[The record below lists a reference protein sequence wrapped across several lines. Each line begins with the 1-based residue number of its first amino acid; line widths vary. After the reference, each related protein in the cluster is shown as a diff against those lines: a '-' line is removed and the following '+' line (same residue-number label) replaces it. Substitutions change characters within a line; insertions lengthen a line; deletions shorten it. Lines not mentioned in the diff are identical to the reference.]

1 MSARAIPAA
10 PAPPPPAP
18 SRRGSWLAVLAALL
32 WIPQAALL
40 AALVADI
47 ANGAAAAAALPPALG
62 ALCLGL
68 FRGGLDAAAGHFVF
82 AAARAEATRLR
93 RDAVAALA
101 SRSPLDPG
109 RPASGAAA
117 AAVTEQAEA
126 VLPYLARFRPARLR
140 AAVVPPV
147 ILVAVLT
154 QSWLAALIL
163 LIAAPLIPLFMAL
176 IGLRANEASEAQ
188 MLEIGGMNALLL
200 DRLRG
205 LATIRAFDAVEETAT
220 RLHAAAESL
229 RRRSMAV
236 LRIAFLSSAVMEL
249 FASLGVAMVAVY
261 VGFHL
266 LGTLGFGAWE
276 ERMGLGPALFALLLA
291 PAFFEPLRELAA
303 AWHDKAAGEAAL
315 ATLRDLAAPPAL
327 ELPAALAAP
336 AARAAS
342 GPLSVSVRCL
352 VFRYSGAPRP
362 LFDGLNLAIAAGERV
377 ALLAPSGG
385 GKSTLLA
392 LLAGLGLPEAGE
404 IRIGDIPLDRATAAD
419 MRARIAWLGQRPA
432 LFAAS
437 LQANILLGR
446 RDLGREAELWRRRLL
461 SALPPTRSIGEDGAG
476 LSGGEAL
483 RVGLARALVS
493 PGVGLLLADEPTA
506 HLDRDTAAAAAEA
519 LLAAAEG
526 RTLILATHDPE
537 LAARM
542 DRVVRL
548 A

>member
-1 MSARAIPAA
+1 MSACAISAA
-10 PAPPPPAP
+10 PTPPPPAA
-18 SRRGSWLAVLAALL
+18 SRLGSWLAVLAALL

-40 AALVADI
+40 AALVAAI
-47 ANGAAAAAALPPALG
+47 ADGAPAAAALPPALG

-68 FRGGLDAAAGHFVF
+68 LRAGLDAAAGRFVF
-82 AAARAEATRLR
+82 AAARAETSRLR
-93 RDAVAALA
+93 REAVAALA
-101 SRSPLDPG
+101 CRSPLDPG

-140 AAVVPPV
+140 AAVVPPA
-147 ILVAVLT
+147 ILLAVLS

-176 IGLRANEASEAQ
+176 IGLRAKEASEAQ
-188 MLEIGGMNALLL
+188 MLEIGGMNAVLL

-205 LATIRAFDAVEETAT
+205 LATIRAFDAVEDTAA
-220 RLHAAAESL
+220 RLHATAQSL

-236 LRIAFLSSAVMEL
+236 LRIAFLSSAVLEL

-276 ERMGLGPALFALLLA
+276 GRMGLGPALFVLLLA

-315 ATLRDLAAPPAL
+315 ASLRGLAGPPAL
-327 ELPAALAAP
+327 ALPAALASPAVHLAP
-336 AARAAS
+336 APPA
-342 GPLSVSVRCL
+342 VSVRGL
-352 VFRYSGAPRP
+352 VFRYPGAARP
-362 LFDGLNLAIAAGERV
+362 VFDGLDLAVAAGERV

-392 LLAGLGLPEAGE
+392 LLAGLAVPEAGE
-404 IRIGDIPLDRATAAD
+404 IRIGDVPLEDATAAD
-419 MRARIAWLGQRPA
+419 IRARIAWLGQRPA

-437 LQANILLGR
+437 LNANILLGR
-446 RDLGREAELWRRRLL
+446 RERAREAELWRRRLL
-461 SALPPTRSIGEDGAG
+461 PTLPPSRPIGEDGAG

-493 PGVGLLLADEPTA
+493 PGVGLILADEPTA
-506 HLDRDTAAAAAEA
+506 HLDPATAAAATKA

-526 RTLILATHDPE
+526 RTLILATHDPT

-542 DRVVRL
+542 GRVVRL